1 MQKNVNRSIF
11 ITLQNTQSKWVK
23 VLVCC
28 FSESQCPPLDATW
41 VMLHIKRDLL
51 KLHPTSQKR
60 LYIQKGLGKCLTAE
74 TTNGWPR
81 QIYPGKTASLSMVK
95 TRLSMRK
102 QNLNNIYL
110 EIQPYRRYQKE
121 HSNPNTVIPHQQNQK
136 HGNTHTH
143 THHQHQNRNYQSLVI
158 NISQHQ
164 GLNFQVK
171 RHRQNGC
178 EKNIL
183 HSTPYNKQTSTTK
196 IDITLE

>member
-23 VLVCC
+23 VPVCC
-28 FSESQCPPLDATW
+28 FPESQCPPLDATW
-41 VMLHIKRDLL
+41 VMLHIKGDLL

-60 LYIQKGLGKCLTAE
+60 LYIQKVLGKCLTTE
-74 TTNGWPR
+74 TANGWPR

-136 HGNTHTH
+136 HGTTHTH
-143 THHQHQNRNYQSLVI
+143 THKHPSPTSKQELPIISHQYL
-158 NISQHQ
+158 
-164 GLNFQVK
+164 
-171 RHRQNGC
+171 
-178 EKNIL
+178 
-183 HSTPYNKQTSTTK
+183 STSRTQFSSKKTQT
-196 IDITLE
+196 EWM